1 MKVRVIIVILLCS
14 IITLQA
20 CATKNSEFNSPQS
33 SVATLQDPLEKVN
46 RVVFSFNIIF
56 DKFILRPIAITYRTI
71 VPGFVR
77 DRITYSLNNLG
88 MPITAVNNV
97 LQGELRKAGVSTGRF
112 IINSTVG
119 VLGFFDPAASIG
131 LTSENE
137 DFGQTLAVWGV
148 ESGPYIILPFLGPS
162 TPRDFTGLLSTSLLD
177 PMYQVGGGSASS
189 SLRNYRLGTGV
200 IDFRSRNIEILDDL
214 QNNSIDYYAA
224 VRSFYAQGRESQVSN
239 NLESDTIELE
249 DNMFDEFEFDET
261 YVGPDLSLIHISE
274 PTRPY

>member
-1 MKVRVIIVILLCS
+1 
-14 IITLQA
+14 
-20 CATKNSEFNSPQS
+20 
-33 SVATLQDPLEKVN
+33 
-46 RVVFSFNIIF
+46 
-56 DKFILRPIAITYRTI
+56 
-71 VPGFVR
+71 
-77 DRITYSLNNLG
+77 

-189 SLRNYRLGTGV
+189 SLRNYRLGTGA
-200 IDFRSRNIEILDDL
+200 IDFRSRNIEVLDDL

-224 VRSFYAQGRESQVSN
+224 VRSFYTQGRESQVSN

-261 YVGPDLSLIHISE
+261 YVGPDIEIIYE
-274 PTRPY
+274 

>member
-33 SVATLQDPLEKVN
+33 SVVTLQDPLEKVN
-46 RVVFSFNIIF
+46 RVIFYFYIIF
-56 DKFILRPIAITYRTI
+56 FKFILRPIAITYRTI

-189 SLRNYRLGTGV
+189 SLRNYRLGTGA
-200 IDFRSRNIEILDDL
+200 IDFRSRNI
-214 QNNSIDYYAA
+214 
-224 VRSFYAQGRESQVSN
+224 
-239 NLESDTIELE
+239 
-249 DNMFDEFEFDET
+249 
-261 YVGPDLSLIHISE
+261 
-274 PTRPY
+274 

>member
-1 MKVRVIIVILLCS
+1 M
-14 IITLQA
+14 
-20 CATKNSEFNSPQS
+20 
-33 SVATLQDPLEKVN
+33 QDPLEKVN

-56 DKFILRPIAITYRTI
+56 DKIILRPIAITYRTI

-131 LTSENE
+131 LISENE

-177 PMYQVGGGSASS
+177 PIYQVGGGSASS
-189 SLRNYRLGTGV
+189 SLRNYRLGTGA
-200 IDFRSRNIEILDDL
+200 IDFRSRNIEVLDDL

-224 VRSFYAQGRESQVSN
+224 VRSFYSQGRESQAAS
-239 NLESDTIELE
+239 NLEIDSSEQENDI
-249 DNMFDEFEFDET
+249 FDDFEIDES
-261 YVGPDLSLIHISE
+261 YVGPDIEI
-274 PTRPY
+274 TYD